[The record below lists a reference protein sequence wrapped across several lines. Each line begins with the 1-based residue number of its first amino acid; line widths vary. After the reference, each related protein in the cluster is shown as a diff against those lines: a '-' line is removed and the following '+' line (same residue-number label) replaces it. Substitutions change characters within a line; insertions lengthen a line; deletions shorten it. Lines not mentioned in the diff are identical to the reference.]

1 MVGDYVIMKAKI
13 LLNVF
18 WLISEKGFQ
27 VIAGIVISGM
37 LARGLGVEVFGSFQ
51 YALAMVL
58 LFSSLSFICGMEVVL
73 PRLVNAT
80 QSERAEIISTAFVL
94 RFLSAVLGYLSF
106 VAYMYFFSSGIVPLN
121 ALLFLG
127 GIIVVREPFNIVVS
141 ILQAKTDEKVG
152 VLIRL
157 VSLGIKFAAIFF
169 LFHSS
174 EITLTSASM
183 LWFIEALFIAIALI
197 FLARILEPNLKF
209 NFNPGK
215 AKELLF
221 SGTKFWLGLICMY
234 VFLRIDRIFLLHYTD
249 LKQLGIY
256 AAATQ
261 ISDNFVT
268 LAPII
273 AISAAPI
280 LIYSV
285 KATGTIKRNVI
296 KLTVIMAFIGV
307 LIALLGSLLAN
318 FIVNIIFGTGFSDAA
333 AVLRLT
339 LLISIL
345 IFIDAGLNTFIIKYG
360 NGRVIIIK
368 WVFALAIS
376 LIVNIIFIKSLGLY
390 SVIIAN
396 FLGYSAAIIFGFLY
410 LFKFKDEKHNG

>member
-1 MVGDYVIMKAKI
+1 MKAKI
-13 LLNVF
+13 LLNIF

-80 QSERAEIISTAFVL
+80 QSERVEIISTAFVL
-94 RFLSAVLGYLSF
+94 RFSSAVLGYLSF
-106 VAYMYFFSSGIVPLN
+106 VVYMYFFSSGIVPLN

-127 GIIVVREPFNIVVS
+127 GIILVREPFNIVVS

-157 VSLGIKFAAIFF
+157 VSLGIKFVAIFF
-169 LFHSS
+169 LFQSS
-174 EITLTSASM
+174 GITLTSASL
-183 LWFIEALFIAIALI
+183 LWFIEAIFIAIALI

-209 NFNPGK
+209 NFNPEK

-285 KATGTIKRNVI
+285 KAMGTIKRNVL
-296 KLTVIMAFIGV
+296 KLTAIMAFIGV
-307 LIALLGSLLAN
+307 FIALLGSLLAN
-318 FIVNIIFGTGFSDAA
+318 FIVNIIFGTGFSEAA
-333 AVLRLT
+333 GVLRLT
-339 LLISIL
+339 LLVSIL

-368 WVFALAIS
+368 WIFALAIS
-376 LIVNIIFIKSLGLY
+376 LLVNILFIKSLGLH
-390 SVIIAN
+390 SVILAN
-396 FLGYSAAIIFGFLY
+396 FMGYSAAIIFGFLY
-410 LFKFKDEKHNG
+410 LFKFKDEKRNG